1 MAFFH
6 RTERAKPRSQ
16 PTDEQRQEIREAFD
30 LFDTDNSGTIDAKE
44 LQVAMSALGFMATDE
59 EVLQMIEDIDKDKNG
74 FIDYDEFLQMMTEKM
89 GERDSRGEI
98 RNTYKLFVR
107 ESNGKITFERLKS
120 LANELNEKFTDDELW
135 EMIQV
140 ADQNGDDEV
149 DENEFVEVMMKTS
162 LF

>member
-1 MAFFH
+1 
-6 RTERAKPRSQ
+6 
-16 PTDEQRQEIREAFD
+16 
-30 LFDTDNSGTIDAKE
+30 
-44 LQVAMSALGFMATDE
+44 MATDE